1 MVTIERI
8 QRGLS
13 RYIEEQVLPHMQ
25 GKDKWLVAGGA
36 TMYLQKLPAIVKA
49 AANKE
54 AVKALGVVA
63 DDGAVD
69 VEFIINSIKPVA
81 RTTPAVFQMPLST
94 STITLREEDLDT
106 ILKYITGG

>member
-1 MVTIERI
+1 
-8 QRGLS
+8 
-13 RYIEEQVLPHMQ
+13 
-25 GKDKWLVAGGA
+25 
-36 TMYLQKLPAIVKA
+36 MYLQKLPAIVKA

-81 RTTPAVFQMPLST
+81 RTTPAVFQLPLST